1 MTDDLKES
9 GEVRPALLLNDLVTN
24 VYGGTLS
31 NDDACPKYFRNADE
45 SAIYVT
51 HENCA
56 ALENADNEKKCVT
69 DLKEEAERKTPSAFF
84 ARFQRNH
91 DEKKR
96 DRCDVRRFNRDRT
109 RCGIRHRVMS
119 SYKNLHEDAEH

>member
-1 MTDDLKES
+1 MKDDLKES

-31 NDDACPKYFRNADE
+31 NDDACPKYFRNVDE

-84 ARFQRNH
+84 A
-91 DEKKR
+91 DSSAIT
-96 DRCDVRRFNRDRT
+96 T
-109 RCGIRHRVMS
+109 R
-119 SYKNLHEDAEH
+119 KNAIVATFGVSIATALGVVFAIA

>member
-1 MTDDLKES
+1 
-9 GEVRPALLLNDLVTN
+9 

-69 DLKEEAERKTPSAFF
+69 DLKEEAERKTPSAPAQRFCSSAITTRDAIVATFGVSIATALGVLF
-84 ARFQRNH
+84 A
-91 DEKKR
+91 
-96 DRCDVRRFNRDRT
+96 
-109 RCGIRHRVMS
+109 I
-119 SYKNLHEDAEH
+119 A